1 MKDHIVGRLTTG
13 EVTLS
18 QLSLRWCMVR
28 KICEKKYF
36 DSGGYTGMVPG
47 GHKGKSAWAQRSK
60 HSDPIPREG
69 WVDDRDHESFKGW
82 CWLVDMLAPTLSL
95 SYLLL
100 FVMLA
105 WTAVLMLVKILTNI
119 LRRVWMSYCVKE
131 LSGIWSQAVFV
142 NVTFQTHLK
151 HKLWLM
157 LHFEP

>member
-1 MKDHIVGRLTTG
+1 MVTALVKAHWLTLERAHG
-13 EVTLS
+13 AQDL
-18 QLSLRWCMVR
+18 W
-28 KICEKKYF
+28 KKCF
-36 DSGGYTGMVPG
+36 NSGDCYTGMVPSG
-47 GHKGKSAWAQRSK
+47 YKGKSESAWAQRSK

-82 CWLVDMLAPTLSL
+82 CWLVDMLAGTLSWSL

-100 FVMLA
+100 LVMLA

-119 LRRVWMSYCVKE
+119 LRRRRVWMSYCVKE

>member
-1 MKDHIVGRLTTG
+1 
-13 EVTLS
+13 
-18 QLSLRWCMVR
+18 MVC
-28 KICEKKYF
+28 KICEKNVLIVVIVIR
-36 DSGGYTGMVPG
+36 GWCPVVPRG
-47 GHKGKSAWAQRSK
+47 IEGESAWAQRSK
-60 HSDPIPREG
+60 QRHSDPIPREG

-82 CWLVDMLAPTLSL
+82 CWLVDMLAATLSWSL